1 MPKIID
7 NARENLLTAA
17 EELLFDEGYKGVT
30 IRKVAKRCGM
40 AAGTVFNY
48 FENKDMLIAS
58 VIARDWAKVLQR
70 INEECR
76 TAKSVSEGLCAV
88 FNGIRSFSEKYKPVW
103 ADYTGSFFGFF
114 RRHRLTLRRQIEELL
129 RSLLLRFDIKK
140 ESSFFSILSET
151 VLSSAV
157 QEDIR
162 WEDLLS
168 FVSALFPS
176 EISMMKGDFYE

>member
-70 INEECR
+70 I
-76 TAKSVSEGLCAV
+76 
-88 FNGIRSFSEKYKPVW
+88 
-103 ADYTGSFFGFF
+103 
-114 RRHRLTLRRQIEELL
+114 
-129 RSLLLRFDIKK
+129 IKVC
-140 ESSFFSILSET
+140 LS
-151 VLSSAV
+151 
-157 QEDIR
+157 
-162 WEDLLS
+162 
-168 FVSALFPS
+168 
-176 EISMMKGDFYE
+176 